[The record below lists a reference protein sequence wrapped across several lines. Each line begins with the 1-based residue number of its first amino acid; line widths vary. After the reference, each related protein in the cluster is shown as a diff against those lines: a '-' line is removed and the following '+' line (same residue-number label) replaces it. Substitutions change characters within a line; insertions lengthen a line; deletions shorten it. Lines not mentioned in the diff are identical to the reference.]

1 MTDHE
6 LRMAMKDALDPYAQV
21 QICADL
27 CGCTREEREN
37 RLLDLGIDFPKKRGR
52 KPGPKPA
59 ETKAETAPAP
69 TKTPVVTLSKEEAES
84 LYNHMMFSILD
95 EIKADPETYDNIE
108 YLVNLVHI
116 YERCKEVSKC

>member
-27 CGCTREEREN
+27 CGCTREEMEK

-59 ETKAETAPAP
+59 EPKAETTPAP
-69 TKTPVVTLSKEEAES
+69 TKEPVVTLSKDEAEA
-84 LYNHMMFSILD
+84 LYNHLD
-95 EIKADPETYDNIE
+95 YYIIQEIKEEPEYDNIE
-108 YLVNLVHI
+108 YLMNLVHI